1 VSLLDTLGTAVF
13 RHRRA
18 VLALSGAFLAIA
30 IALLLRGGPLSSGSI
45 SGLPAE
51 RAQRVAD
58 EILGRPSDTTFIA
71 IFEPR
76 VAAKDPARFSEELG
90 RTLHELRKDPRV
102 ASAVSPFEA
111 AGRAP
116 EPSAAKARAAA
127 VAFVTLRGDFHQAL
141 HAYPDVRARLSS
153 KTLTITCTGQLPFMH
168 DLNRTLEQDLVRA
181 ELISL
186 PVAVLVL
193 LIVFRTLVAAVLP
206 VGVGALAVTGGIAIL
221 LGFSHHTE
229 IAQYAINV
237 CSLIGLGLAIDYSL
251 MIVSRYREELAL
263 GRDYAEALRRALAR
277 AGRVVTFSGLA
288 VATGLSGL
296 LFFHGSYLFTMGVGG
311 AIVVALSVIF
321 ALTFLPALLA
331 VLGSRIH
338 AGRLPGVRTAPPT
351 ERWHALALFVMKRPL
366 AVLVPTLAVLLA
378 LGAPFLHL
386 RLASADVRVLPPEV
400 EARRGLDLLRAH
412 FPELSATPIEV
423 VVEFPPTF
431 ALPAERERA
440 LADLSGRIAR
450 IPGVAR
456 VESAQKSLD
465 GARAALIHV
474 LGTAPPDSEAARRIV
489 RTIKSYGPIAD
500 GRVLVAGQT
509 AHDLDATDYILS
521 RVPYAVGVV
530 VGATVVVLFL
540 LLRSV
545 VLPIKAV
552 VMNFLSIAG
561 AFGVVV
567 WIFQDGHAFVREP
580 RPLEPA
586 LPVLLFCI
594 LFGLSMDY
602 EVLMLSRMKECYAR
616 TKDNTLSVAEGLE
629 KSAGLITSAAAIMV
643 AVFSAFALARVV
655 LIQAVGFGMAL
666 AVLLDATIVRILL
679 VPATMRLFGDLNW
692 WAPRV
697 LGGPRHEKRG
707 PFSHPRIPLPAGRGN
722 P

>member
-1 VSLLDTLGTAVF
+1 LFDALGTAVF
-13 RHRRA
+13 RHRWA
-18 VLALSGAFLAIA
+18 VLVSSGLFLGLA
-30 IALLLRGGPLSSGSI
+30 IALLLRGGSLSSGAI
-45 SGLPAE
+45 SGLHAE
-51 RAQRVAD
+51 RAQRIVD
-58 EILGRPSDTTFIA
+58 EVQGRPSETTFIA
-71 IFEPR
+71 VFRPRGGAEGRPTLLAELRRTLDTLRNDSR
-76 VAAKDPARFSEELG
+76 VAA
-90 RTLHELRKDPRV
+90 V
-102 ASAVSPFEA
+102 VSPFEA
-111 AGRAP
+111 AVQPADP
-116 EPSAAKARAAA
+116 ASAI
-127 VAFVTLRGDFHQAL
+127 AFVTLRGDFRQAL
-141 HAYPDVRARLSS
+141 NAYPDVRARLASD
-153 KTLTITCTGQLPFMH
+153 TLEITCTGQLPFMH
-168 DLNRTLEQDLVRA
+168 DLNRTLERDLIQA

-206 VGVGALAVTGGIAIL
+206 VGVGALAVGGGIAIL
-221 LGFSHHTE
+221 LGLSRHVD

-251 MIVSRYREELAL
+251 IIVSRYREELRS
-263 GRDYAEALRRALAR
+263 GHDYAEALRRALAS
-277 AGRVVTFSGLA
+277 AGRVVAFSGLA

-321 ALTFLPALLA
+321 ALSFLPALLA
-331 VLGSRIH
+331 LLGPRIH
-338 AGRLPGVRTAPPT
+338 SGKLPWVRPAPRT
-351 ERWHALALFVMKRPL
+351 ERWHSLALFVMKRPV

-378 LGAPFLHL
+378 LGTPLLHL
-386 RLASADVRVLPPEV
+386 SLASADVRVLPPDV
-400 EARRGLDLLRAH
+400 EARRGLELLHAH
-412 FPELSATPIEV
+412 FPEHSATRIDV
-423 VVEFPPTF
+423 AFEFPP
-431 ALPAERERA
+431 ARVRAGERERA
-440 LADLSGRIAR
+440 LGDLSRRIAG

-456 VESAQKSLD
+456 VETPGKYLD
-465 GARAALIHV
+465 GARAAVIHV
-474 LGTAPPDSEAARRIV
+474 LTPAPPDSEAARRIV
-489 RTIKSYGPIAD
+489 KTIKSYGPIAD
-500 GRVLVAGQT
+500 GQLLVAGQT
-509 AHDLDATDYILS
+509 AGDLDATEYILS

-530 VGATVVVLFL
+530 VGATLIVLFL

-552 VMNFLSIAG
+552 LMNFLSITG
-561 AFGVVV
+561 AFGATV
-567 WIFQDGHAFVREP
+567 WIFQDGHWFVREP

-616 TKDNTLSVAEGLE
+616 TSDNTRSVAEGLE

-666 AVLLDATIVRILL
+666 AVLLDATVVRILL

-697 LGGPRHEKRG
+697 LGGHYGDKPRSFPPTRL
-707 PFSHPRIPLPAGRGN
+707 PLPAGRGSR
-722 P
+722 